1 MQKTFRFFK
10 WSGKKAVA
18 FLCISVALTA
28 AVVGAT
34 LAFLE
39 TKTEPL
45 NVEFQPSTVS
55 VDKSTDG
62 KGVVNN
68 GDVDVY
74 VRVAMIFTWK
84 STAEA
89 NSIMSSAPVES
100 VNYSLSVAD
109 GWVKA
114 ADGFWYCLNPLSPG
128 KTCNAI
134 SSVTPIG
141 NAPSGHVLSVELLVD
156 AIQADPTDAVKESWE
171 SGVTS
176 VDENGTLVIKL
187 NQPNN

>member
-39 TKTEPL
+39 TRTEPL

-62 KGVVNN
+62 KGVVNK

-74 VRVAMIFTWK
+74 VRVAVICTWK
-84 STAEA
+84 STAEE
-89 NSIMSSAPVES
+89 NNIMSLAPVS
-100 VNYSLSVAD
+100 GVNYNLTVAE

-114 ADGFWYCLNPLSPG
+114 ADGFWYCLNPISPG
-128 KTCNAI
+128 ETCKAI
-134 SSVTPIG
+134 SSVEPIG
-141 NAPSGHVLSVELLVD
+141 NAPSGHKLSVELLAD
-156 AIQADPTDAVKESWE
+156 AIQAYPTDAVKDSWK

-176 VDENGTLVIKL
+176 VGENGTLVIKL
-187 NQPNN
+187 N